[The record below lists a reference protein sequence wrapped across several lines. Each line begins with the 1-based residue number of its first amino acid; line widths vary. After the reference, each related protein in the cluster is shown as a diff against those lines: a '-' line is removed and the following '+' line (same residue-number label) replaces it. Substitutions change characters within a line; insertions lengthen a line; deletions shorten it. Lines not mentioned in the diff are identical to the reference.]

1 MVSVEAFVSDPLRPM
16 NSLTRAGAVGLITF
30 GASVAGMIMERAV
43 PLDVLTASKG
53 AVGSMVGLVSLLLA
67 LVLGL
72 LVFTAFSVFTTQ
84 QSEAYSLGPVVADI
98 DVALEQY
105 GPEGAPGRAGLRAS
119 LERTRARFFGD
130 AKQGPRPFTFDE
142 MKAISA
148 GLDGY
153 FDSLEPATDR
163 QRRLLNKAWDLAKTY
178 HDTQML
184 MTRQLASPFP
194 PHVLTVVVCW
204 AAALFLGDGL
214 VATPNAVTVLAHL
227 AGAISVATAIFLIFE
242 LSHPYTGFIRISST
256 GVDTAIRTLGAIAPP
271 SAARAPA

>member
-1 MVSVEAFVSDPLRPM
+1 MD
-16 NSLTRAGAVGLITF
+16 SLNRFLAVALITF
-30 GASVAGMIMERAV
+30 GASVAGMLIEGAV

-53 AVGSMVGLVSLLLA
+53 AVGAMVGLVSLLLA

-98 DVALEQY
+98 DLALEQY
-105 GPEGAPGRAGLRAS
+105 GPEGAPGRVGLRAS
-119 LERTRARFFGD
+119 LERTRTRFFGD

-142 MKAISA
+142 MKAAFA

-153 FDSLEPATDR
+153 FDSLVPANDR
-163 QRRLLNKAWDLAKTY
+163 QRRLLAKAWDLARTY

-194 PHVLTVVVCW
+194 PHVLTIVVCW
-204 AAALFLGDGL
+204 AAALFFGDGL
-214 VATPNAVTVLAHL
+214 IATPNPVTVVAHL
-227 AGAISVATAIFLIFE
+227 AGALAIATALFLIFE
-242 LSHPYTGFIRISST
+242 LSHPYTGFIRISSA
-256 GVDTAIRTLGAIAPP
+256 GVDSAIRALGAVARPEEP
-271 SAARAPA
+271 DAAAMRSRGAS

>member
-72 LVFTAFSVFTTQ
+72 LVYTAFSVFAAQ
-84 QSEAYSLGPVVADI
+84 QSEAYSLGPIVADI
-98 DVALEQY
+98 DLALEQY
-105 GPEGAPGRAGLRAS
+105 GPEGASGRAGLRAS
-119 LERTRARFFGD
+119 LERTRVRFFGD
-130 AKQGPRPFTFDE
+130 AQQGPRPFTFEE
-142 MKAISA
+142 MKAIFA

-153 FDSLEPATDR
+153 FDSLQPATER
-163 QRRLLNKAWDLAKTY
+163 QRRLLTKAWDLARTY
-178 HDTQML
+178 QDTQML

-194 PHVLTVVVCW
+194 PHVLTIVICW
-204 AAALFLGDGL
+204 AAALFLGNGL
-214 VATPNAVTVLAHL
+214 VATPNAVTVIADL
-227 AGAISVATAIFLIFE
+227 AGAISIATAIFLILE
-242 LSHPYTGFIRISST
+242 LSSPYTGLIRISPA